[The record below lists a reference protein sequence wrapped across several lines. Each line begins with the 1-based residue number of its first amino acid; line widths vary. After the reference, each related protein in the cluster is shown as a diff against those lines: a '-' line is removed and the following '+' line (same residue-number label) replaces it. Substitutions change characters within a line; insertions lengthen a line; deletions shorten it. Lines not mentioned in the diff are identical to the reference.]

1 MKRITRLTE
10 RDLSRIVRK
19 VIKEE
24 EEDMGVEIPN
34 FPEDLIKLFQFYITE
49 FHPEIDLGST
59 GPDYNGI
66 DGVMGEKTY
75 EASLDYSDEFIDYM
89 NEMSSLG
96 SEFQRN
102 IEEVE
107 NIIGTSQSDDFWASL
122 NSGI

>member
-1 MKRITRLTE
+1 
-10 RDLSRIVRK
+10 VRK
-19 VIKEE
+19 VIKE

-59 GPDYNGI
+59 GPDNNGI

-89 NEMSSLG
+89 NAMSSLG

-107 NIIGTSQSDDFWASL
+107 NIIGASQSDDFWASL
-122 NSGI
+122 NSGM